1 MFVSLVD
8 WNGFL
13 IGRINEILENFF
25 FGLEVYLIV
34 ALDVGMRNF

>member
-8 WNGFL
+8 WNGLL
-13 IGRINEILENFF
+13 IERINEILENLF

-34 ALDVGMRNF
+34 VLDVGMRNF